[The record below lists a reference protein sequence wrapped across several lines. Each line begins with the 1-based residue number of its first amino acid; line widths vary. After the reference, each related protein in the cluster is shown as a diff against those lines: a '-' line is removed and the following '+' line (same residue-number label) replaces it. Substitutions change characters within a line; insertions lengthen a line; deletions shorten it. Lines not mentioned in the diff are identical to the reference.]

1 MHIALPRVDF
11 VVCFQLS
18 AFYVSLEIFLQ
29 STFCKF
35 SVVRNIDVVVTTL
48 CTTGLLRCGK
58 SCRLRWSNYLRPDIK
73 RGHFSEEEEQLI
85 FHLHA
90 ALGNRWAAIASRLPQ
105 RTDNEI
111 KNHWNTHLKKRLLQN
126 MGIDSAAAAAEHAKA
141 KGSCYSALQEL
152 LIAAGSCGIKENS
165 VLTHMSQWDRVRA
178 EAEARL
184 AHSAVLSSTHK
195 LAAKTNDMDVQSS
208 LWPTW
213 QPPVVKSDEYSSSE
227 TTSSSSEVL
236 SEHIPGKVSPKISAA
251 MDLDVEVQWQQ
262 ALVQGSSPTTN
273 WSHASPSNTSQAGC
287 QSGSTMTS
295 ELFMAMSP
303 DSTLYPLDHLL
314 LDASSMSEI
323 SDEFFGQPD
332 SNAQCSAAT
341 DAGLGTVRVFSPL
354 EADSSAILPKW
365 EDAST
370 VLAGT
375 TSCNGNSSHGFGG
388 SEAPPLTSLML
399 PPELFVPSS
408 SEIDRCWD
416 MALDLVRN
424 SEFPVTVAK

>member
-1 MHIALPRVDF
+1 
-11 VVCFQLS
+11 
-18 AFYVSLEIFLQ
+18 
-29 STFCKF
+29 
-35 SVVRNIDVVVTTL
+35 
-48 CTTGLLRCGK
+48 
-58 SCRLRWSNYLRPDIK
+58 
-73 RGHFSEEEEQLI
+73 
-85 FHLHA
+85 
-90 ALGNRWAAIASRLPQ
+90 
-105 RTDNEI
+105 
-111 KNHWNTHLKKRLLQN
+111 
-126 MGIDSAAAAAEHAKA
+126 MGTDSAAAAAQHAKA

-152 LIAAGSCGIKENS
+152 LLAPGGSCGIKENS

-184 AHSAVLSSTHK
+184 AHSAVVSSTYRS
-195 LAAKTNDMDVQSS
+195 AAKTDHIDVSSS

-213 QPPVVKSDEYSSSE
+213 QPPVVKADENSSSA
-227 TTSSSSEVL
+227 TTSSTSEVL
-236 SEHIPGKVSPKISAA
+236 SQHTPGKVSPKFSAA
-251 MDLDVEVQWQQ
+251 MDLDIEVQWQQ
-262 ALVQGSSPTTN
+262 ALVQESSPTTN
-273 WSHASPSNTSQAGC
+273 CSHASLMSKTSQAGC

-332 SNAQCSAAT
+332 SSNAQCSAAT
-341 DAGLGTVRVFSPL
+341 DADLGTVQVFSSL
-354 EADSSAILPKW
+354 EAESSAILSKW

-375 TSCNGNSSHGFGG
+375 STSCNENSSHGFGG
-388 SEAPPLTSLML
+388 SESPPLTSLML
-399 PPELFVPSS
+399 PSELFVPSS

-424 SEFPVTVAK
+424 SESPVTAAK

>member
-1 MHIALPRVDF
+1 MAVTTVCAHCSSRVAYI
-11 VVCFQLS
+11 VCFQLS
-18 AFYVSLEIFLQ
+18 AFYVSLEIFFQ
-29 STFCKF
+29 STFSKF

-126 MGIDSAAAAAEHAKA
+126 MGIDSAAAAAQHTKA

-152 LIAAGSCGIKENS
+152 LLAAGSCGIKENS

-184 AHSAVLSSTHK
+184 AHTAVLSSTYK
-195 LAAKTNDMDVQSS
+195 LAAKTNHTDVSSS

-213 QPPVVKSDEYSSSE
+213 QPPVVKSDENSSSA
-227 TTSSSSEVL
+227 TTSSNSEVL
-236 SEHIPGKVSPKISAA
+236 SVSPKFSAA
-251 MDLDVEVQWQQ
+251 MDLDIEVQWQQ
-262 ALVQGSSPTTN
+262 ALVQESSPTTN
-273 WSHASPSNTSQAGC
+273 CSHASPSNTSQAGC

-323 SDEFFGQPD
+323 SDEIFGQPD

-341 DAGLGTVRVFSPL
+341 DAGLGTVQAFSSL
-354 EADSSAILPKW
+354 EADSSAILSKW

-388 SEAPPLTSLML
+388 SESPPLTSLML

-424 SEFPVTVAK
+424 SESPVTITK

>member
-1 MHIALPRVDF
+1 M
-11 VVCFQLS
+11 
-18 AFYVSLEIFLQ
+18 
-29 STFCKF
+29 
-35 SVVRNIDVVVTTL
+35 
-48 CTTGLLRCGK
+48 
-58 SCRLRWSNYLRPDIK
+58 
-73 RGHFSEEEEQLI
+73 I

-126 MGIDSAAAAAEHAKA
+126 MGIDPSAAAAAAAQHANA
-141 KGSCYSALQEL
+141 NKGSCYSALQEL
-152 LIAAGSCGIKENS
+152 QLLAAGSCGIKENS

-184 AHSAVLSSTHK
+184 AHAAVVSSTYK
-195 LAAKTNDMDVQSS
+195 PAAKTNHIDVSSS

-213 QPPVVKSDEYSSSE
+213 QPPIIVKADENS
-227 TTSSSSEVL
+227 TTSSTSEVL
-236 SEHIPGKVSPKISAA
+236 SSEHTPGKVCPKFSAA
-251 MDLDVEVQWQQ
+251 MDLDVEVHWQQ
-262 ALVQGSSPTTN
+262 ALVQESSPTTHCC
-273 WSHASPSNTSQAGC
+273 SHANLSTNCC

-323 SDEFFGQPD
+323 SDEIFGQPD
-332 SNAQCSAAT
+332 SNAHQCSSAAT
-341 DAGLGTVRVFSPL
+341 DVGLGTTVQVFSSL
-354 EADSSAILPKW
+354 EADSSAILSKW

-375 TSCNGNSSHGFGG
+375 TSCNGNSSHGFGV
-388 SEAPPLTSLML
+388 SESPPLTSLML
-399 PPELFVPSS
+399 PSELFVPSS

-416 MALDLVRN
+416 MALGLVRN
-424 SEFPVTVAK
+424 SDESPVTDAK